1 MTLTTRWWWIRHAPV
16 DNPDDRFYGQLDL
29 PADLSDRSAIEA
41 LGRRLPKDAL
51 WLVTPLRR
59 TRETAAALMRDAG
72 TGPARPEVEPALM
85 EQNFGDWQGRT
96 RAEVWAAIGPGHPF
110 WQDPAGSRP
119 PNGES
124 FLDLAARVTTAVE
137 RWSAAHRGRDIVAV
151 AHGGTV
157 RAALAMALGLSG
169 EKALAFAVDPLS
181 LTRLDVVI
189 GADGPPAWRVGGVNL
204 PPGAS
209 GAER

>member
-29 PADLSDRSAIEA
+29 PADLSDRPALEA

-59 TRETAAALMRDAG
+59 TGETAAALMRAAG
-72 TGPARPEVEPALM
+72 TGPVRREVEPALM

-96 RAEVWAAIGPGHPF
+96 RAEVWATIGPGHPF
-110 WQDPAGSRP
+110 WLDPAGSRP
-119 PNGES
+119 PDGES
-124 FLDLAARVTTAVE
+124 FLDLAARVTAAIE
-137 RWSAAHRGRDIVAV
+137 RWSSTHRGRDIVAV

-157 RAALAMALGLSG
+157 RAALAMALGLDG
-169 EKALAFAVDPLS
+169 DKALAFAVDPLS

-209 GAER
+209 GAGR